1 MVYPII
7 YRVSTIQGGAG
18 FLPSTV
24 VRDGSTL
31 IERFVKSSFYD
42 WCGDRRKEWH
52 NHILLKKVTKDFSIF
67 LGSDDQ
73 PGVSTTLKTWLSG
86 PTTPHVPSQDQV

>member
-24 VRDGSTL
+24 L
-31 IERFVKSSFYD
+31 IESNYICSSWKLDALF
-42 WCGDRRKEWH
+42 
-52 NHILLKKVTKDFSIF
+52 LAIF
-67 LGSDDQ
+67 LGFTMSGCSLGSSMHWFEDV
-73 PGVSTTLKTWLSG
+73 GNLKGKHSG
-86 PTTPHVPSQDQV
+86 C